1 LKTSTSL
8 AGGLISMSGA
18 TLCCFGK
25 LYTRLGIGAD
35 WMARLESLEPLQP
48 IFLVF
53 AAGYMS
59 FAFYDV
65 YIVPRHAPPAPLYA
79 TEALG
84 RRRFAFWICTAAML
98 AMLVVA
104 SFGGRSG

>member
-1 LKTSTSL
+1 MT
-8 AGGLISMSGA
+8 GA

-25 LYTRLGIGAD
+25 LYTTLGIDEAWVG
-35 WMARLESLEPLQP
+35 RLESLEPLQP

-65 YIVPRHAPPAPLYA
+65 YVLPRSAPPAPEYA
-79 TEALG
+79 PEALG
-84 RRRFAFWICTAAML
+84 RRRFAFWICAGAML
-98 AMLVVA
+98 AMLVAA
-104 SFGGRSG
+104 SLAGGSS